1 MRTMIRALLTHYRGR
16 VIGTVAGITFAL
28 VYLHF
33 GLLRTLF
40 IAACALFGYYIGTRL
55 DADEDLRSLLE
66 RILPPVD

>member
-1 MRTMIRALLTHYRGR
+1 MHYRGR
-16 VIGTVAGITFAL
+16 LIGTVAGITLAL

-33 GLLRTLF
+33 GFWHTLF
-40 IAACALFGYYIGTRL
+40 IGVCGAIGFFVGMRV

>member
-1 MRTMIRALLTHYRGR
+1 MRTIIRALLMHYRGR

-28 VYLHF
+28 VYLYF
-33 GLLRTLF
+33 GFLQTLF
-40 IAACALFGYYIGTRL
+40 IGACALIGYYIGTRL